1 MTLNDVLTQEAEV
14 TYTVTR
20 QLFRRVSDADL
31 GWRPATEGVGWMT
44 MGQLLMHC
52 AAYGCGKAVQA
63 FVTGDWG
70 SVAGGEGVEAA
81 EAAAHLPPASALPT
95 VESVEQALALLEEDR
110 TLTLRWIASAGA
122 DELLGAR
129 QAAPWGGSP
138 LTLFQHLLHMI
149 AHLAQ
154 HKGQLFY
161 YLKLMGHD
169 VRTPDLWGA

>member
-1 MTLNDVLTQEAEV
+1 MTLQQVLTEEAEATYAV
-14 TYTVTR
+14 TQ
-20 QLFRRVSDADL
+20 QLFRRVSDGDL
-31 GWRPATEGVGWMT
+31 GWKPPSHGVEWMT
-44 MGQLLMHC
+44 TGQLLMHC
-52 AAYGCGKAVQA
+52 AAYGCGKSVQG

-70 SVAGGEGVEAA
+70 PMTGGEGADAVAQ
-81 EAAAHLPPASALPT
+81 LPPAAALPT

-110 TLTLRWIASAGA
+110 TLALHWIAAVG
-122 DELLGAR
+122 EEQLVKAR
-129 QAAPWGGSP
+129 QPAPWGGAP

-161 YLKLMGHD
+161 YLKLMGRD

>member
-1 MTLNDVLTQEAEV
+1 MTLHDVLTEEAEA
-14 TYTVTR
+14 TYAVTR

-31 GWRPATEGVGWMT
+31 GWKPASDGVEWMT

-52 AAYGCGKAVQA
+52 AAFGCGKSVQA
-63 FVTGDWG
+63 FVTADWG
-70 SVAGGEGVEAA
+70 PVAGDAGA
-81 EAAAHLPPASALPT
+81 EAAVDLPPASALPT

-110 TLTLRWIASAGA
+110 TLALHWIAAAG
-122 DELLGAR
+122 EEQLLGAR

-138 LTLFQHLLHMI
+138 LTLFQHLLHMV

-161 YLKLMGHD
+161 YLKLMGRD